1 MNRPIAII
9 VLDDGE
15 TWGGIDG
22 ASICFITEEQHESLC
37 DGSSVTDMDPVF
49 ELGLA
54 DVTGSPFSPTSGDLE
69 DLPGKGGDG

>member
-1 MNRPIAII
+1 MKRPIAII

-37 DGSSVTDMDPVF
+37 DGSILPRFTEPVF

-54 DVTGSPFSPTSGDLE
+54 DVTPPKEIETIYRVKDGGTSD
-69 DLPGKGGDG
+69 

>member
-1 MNRPIAII
+1 MKRPIAII

-22 ASICFITEEQHESLC
+22 ASICFLTEEQHESLC
-37 DGSSVTDMDPVF
+37 DGSSLADMEPVF

-54 DVTGSPFSPTSGDLE
+54 DVTPPKEIETIYRVKDGGTSD
-69 DLPGKGGDG
+69 